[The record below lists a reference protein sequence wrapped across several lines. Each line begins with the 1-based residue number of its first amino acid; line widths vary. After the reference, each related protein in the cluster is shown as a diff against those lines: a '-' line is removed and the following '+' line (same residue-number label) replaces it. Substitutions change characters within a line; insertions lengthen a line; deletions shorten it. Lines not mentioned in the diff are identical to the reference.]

1 MKRLLVLLVVS
12 ITICLYASEVYFTR
26 DISPEGVMRV
36 YEQVRGSVD
45 GNVAVKLHFG
55 EAGNKYY
62 LKPYLVRDLMEAVN
76 GTFVETNVLYTSP
89 RQKTLSHINLA
100 KEHGFDFAPID
111 ILDSSG
117 IDTLHRDDMQ
127 YFDQFYIGSHMDRYD
142 TYIIYSHFKGHK
154 SAGFGGAVKNV
165 AMGLG
170 TASGKRDMHNSFIP
184 QYNPDKCNQCGKCA
198 VNCPVDAINPE
209 TFEIDYS
216 KCIGCGQC
224 ITECVRGA
232 MTAPDNVRRQQVFLE
247 HLVEYAYAISSRYNT
262 VYINVLANITPACDC
277 ARNPGSPFIE
287 DIGIL
292 ASTDIVAVD
301 KASLDMVNQ
310 VYESEDAF
318 LRINN
323 ISGNRQLEYA
333 ESLGMGSTEYTIIDL
348 DSQ

>member
-1 MKRLLVLLVVS
+1 MKRLLIILAAVLAFGV
-12 ITICLYASEVYFTR
+12 YASEVYFTS

-36 YEQVRGSVD
+36 YEEISDNVKGD
-45 GNVAVKLHFG
+45 VAVKLHFG
-55 EAGNKYY
+55 EAGNDYY
-62 LKPYLVRDLMEAVN
+62 LKPYLVRDLMEAVG

-89 RQKTLSHINLA
+89 RQKTLSHIKLA

-117 IDTLHRDDMQ
+117 IDTLYMDDLQ
-127 YFDQFYIGSHMDRYD
+127 YFSEFYIGRHMNRYD

-184 QYNPDKCNQCGKCA
+184 QYNPEKCNQCGKCA

-216 KCIGCGQC
+216 KCTGCGQC
-224 ITECVRGA
+224 ITECAQDA
-232 MTAPDNVRRQQVFLE
+232 MTAPDNVKRQQVFLE
-247 HLVEYAYAISSRYNT
+247 HLVEYAFAISSRYDM

-292 ASTDIVAVD
+292 ASTDIVALD
-301 KASLDMVNQ
+301 KASLDMVNEM
-310 VYESEDAF
+310 YETEDAF
-318 LRINN
+318 LKINN
-323 ISGNRQLEYA
+323 VSGNRQLEYA
-333 ESLGMGSTEYTIIDL
+333 ESLGMGSTQYTIIDL